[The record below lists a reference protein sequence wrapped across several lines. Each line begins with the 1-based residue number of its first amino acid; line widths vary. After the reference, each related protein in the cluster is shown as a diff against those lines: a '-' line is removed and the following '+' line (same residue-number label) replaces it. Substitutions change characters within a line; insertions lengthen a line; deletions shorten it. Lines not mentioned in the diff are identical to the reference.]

1 MVSAHDLTQ
10 HILEPRQLPLLLLDG
25 GAVLHIPRCQHS
37 EVVLQLLSVELVRS
51 THLFELLL
59 QFLYVALQPHL
70 PSNKRQ
76 LRAQQFARVLLRHCL
91 YLERRVIF
99 CVVQA
104 QRGQVVLLIFNAL
117 LALFK
122 MSLFHL
128 SEQIQQFLHLRP
140 VLAQK
145 FPPLLRRDTLDFVQV
160 LVEALLHLVVS
171 DMFLE
176 HVDQNMTASSIEY
189 IINRK

>member
-1 MVSAHDLTQ
+1 ML
-10 HILEPRQLPLLLLDG
+10 
-25 GAVLHIPRCQHS
+25 
-37 EVVLQLLSVELVRS
+37 
-51 THLFELLL
+51 
-59 QFLYVALQPHL
+59 
-70 PSNKRQ
+70 
-76 LRAQQFARVLLRHCL
+76 HCL

-122 MSLFHL
+122 MTLFHL
-128 SEQIQQFLHLRP
+128 REQIQQFLHLRP
-140 VLAQK
+140 VLAQQ

-176 HVDQNMTASSIEY
+176 LVDQNMTASSIEY